1 MIKRKTSPLKSG
13 AAMLLGAAILFVSSS
28 SSVAAKKTGDVQAP
42 RIASVVI
49 NGLYNIRER
58 TVIAEMK
65 SRRGSVY
72 DPAKIT
78 RDIETLA
85 AMGHFENV
93 EISFDP
99 AYNVVT
105 VDIIEKPYVRKI
117 DFRGNKRFSRGRLL
131 DEITVKEKEFL
142 DKLAT
147 MESEAKILALYRDEG
162 YADCSVETI
171 TSVDDE
177 NRITVNF
184 LVTEGNKILI
194 SDVFIRGPKIFNE
207 KKILSLMK
215 TRRKKVYKQDVIE
228 NDIKEIENFYKNRGW
243 QEIAISRPEIVF
255 NEARTAMTVL
265 LVISEGVRYRVGEV
279 SFDGHTAVTE
289 KELKKLVALK
299 KNKFYN
305 DERFQETISNIHQIY
320 ADKGY
325 LRASASPDFLKNKD
339 AGVMDILLRISEG
352 PVFYLGYV
360 DVTGLTY
367 TQEKVIRR
375 EVLLKEGDVFRSGV
389 LRRSLEKIYNLGFL
403 ESVEPEIRPT
413 SKENIVDLVINVAEG
428 KPGILTAG
436 AGYSS
441 VDKLVGTLQV
451 QHINL
456 LGRAQRLN
464 LMWEFGERKQNYE
477 ISWTEPWFMD
487 RPVSFGIDVFNT
499 ERLREYGTI
508 YSAYRES
515 RKGGAL
521 RVGPRLS
528 DILSLLFSYSYEEI
542 GIFDI
547 SAAAAASPYNIT
559 QSRNITSS
567 LSSQIV
573 RDSRDNIFDAT
584 RGYTNS
590 LSLQYAGGI
599 MGGDVNF
606 IKSVGATSWY
616 LKTFWKFVLSTNLRI
631 GWIGA
636 FPPSPDVPIYEKFY
650 VGGAETVRG
659 YRYRGEIGPDGGG
672 RAMMVANVEYKFPI
686 VQERNRT
693 ILQGA
698 FFYDIGGAWN
708 EFGDMNMRTGMSE
721 NDLKSGVGFGIRFT
735 TPVFPIR
742 LDWGHGLNHK
752 AGEDPSQF
760 YFTIGQI
767 F

>member
-1 MIKRKTSPLKSG
+1 MKTKIRILPLSMYIVF
-13 AAMLLGAAILFVSSS
+13 AAAAVFVSASP
-28 SSVAAKKTGDVQAP
+28 VLAASKKENAP
-42 RIASVVI
+42 RIAAVVV
-49 NGLYNIRER
+49 NGLYNVRER
-58 TVIAEMK
+58 SVIAEMK
-65 SRRGSVY
+65 SRRGALY

-78 RDIETLA
+78 ADIEALA
-85 AMGHFENV
+85 AMGHFQNV

-105 VDIIEKPYVRKI
+105 VDVVEKPFVRKVE
-117 DFRGNKRFSRGRLL
+117 FRGNKRFSRGRLL
-131 DEITVKEKEFL
+131 DEITVKEKEYL
-142 DKLAT
+142 DKLSV
-147 MESEAKILALYRDEG
+147 MESEAKILTLYRDEG

-177 NRITVNF
+177 NRVTVNF

-194 SDVFIRGPKIFNE
+194 SDVFIRGTKVFNE
-207 KKILSLMK
+207 KKIISLMK
-215 TRRKKVYKQDVIE
+215 TRRKKVYKQDVVE

-243 QEIAISRPEIVF
+243 QEIAAGRPEIVF

-265 LVISEGVRYRVGEV
+265 LIISEGVRYRVGEV
-279 SFDGHTAVTE
+279 TFEGYTAATQ

-299 KNKFYN
+299 KGRFYN
-305 DERFQETISNIHQIY
+305 DEKFQETLSSVQQLY
-320 ADKGY
+320 SDKGY
-325 LRASASPDFLKNKD
+325 LRALARPEFAKD
-339 AGVMDILLRISEG
+339 KETGKMDIVFHIDEG

-367 TQEKVIRR
+367 TKEKVIRR
-375 EVLLKEGDVFRSGV
+375 EVLLKEGDVFRMGT

-403 ESVEPEIRPT
+403 EFVEPEIRPT
-413 SKENIVDLVINVAEG
+413 AQDNVVDLVINVAEG

-477 ISWTEPWFMD
+477 ISWTEPWLLD
-487 RPVSFGIDVFNT
+487 RPMSFGFDIFNT
-499 ERLREYGTI
+499 ERAREYGAI
-508 YSAYRES
+508 YSAYREL

-528 DILSLLFSYSYEEI
+528 DLLSLLFSYSYEEI
-542 GIFDI
+542 EIFDI
-547 SAAAAASPYNIT
+547 ASSAADLGIT
-559 QSRNITSS
+559 PSKSVTSS
-567 LSSQIV
+567 ISSQII
-573 RDSRDNIFDAT
+573 RDSRDNVFDAS
-584 RGYTNS
+584 RGSRNS
-590 LSLQYAGGI
+590 LSIQYAGGV

-606 IKSVGATSWY
+606 VKTIGATSWHF
-616 LKTFWKFVLSTNLRI
+616 LTFWKFVLSTNLRV

-636 FPPSPDVPIYEKFY
+636 FEPSTGVPIYERFY

-659 YRYRGEIGPDGGG
+659 YRYRGEIGPDEGG
-672 RAMMVANVEYKFPI
+672 RAMMVANIEYKFPI
-686 VQERNRT
+686 IQERNRT
-693 ILQGA
+693 VLQGA
-698 FFYDIGGAWN
+698 FFYDIGGAWR
-708 EFGDMNMRTGMSE
+708 EFGDIDYRAGTGE

-742 LDWGHGLNHK
+742 LDWGYGLNQK
-752 AGEDPSQF
+752 TGVDPSQF